1 VKRRCRIGFAMVLPS
16 MGDDV
21 VSLSRPFPIYKQL
34 LSDNS
39 CGPRSIL
46 MVADYFEQERGRRLL
61 ACEWSRVLEVT
72 MQNDLAGDE
81 GTREDDLIRGLRV
94 AGLKIRKIEAGK
106 GVGDRGTLMRAVR
119 RDHPVVLGCI
129 ITHEEKAT
137 PHYAVLVGMDRE
149 NLFLADP
156 YPHRATPK
164 NPFRVV
170 PWQEFESPRWRKGT
184 TVWGSGRWAV
194 EVWGCRDR

>member
-1 VKRRCRIGFAMVLPS
+1 VSVRRRPGSAIVAPAIVAGAVF
-16 MGDDV
+16 
-21 VSLSRPFPIYKQL
+21 LSRPFPIYKQL

-46 MVADYFEQERGRRLL
+46 MVADYFEQERGRKLF
-61 ACEWSRVLEVT
+61 ACEWSLVLEVT
-72 MQNDLAGDE
+72 MQNDLGGDE
-81 GTREDDLIRGLRV
+81 GTREEDLIRGLRV
-94 AGLKIRKIEAGK
+94 AGLKVRRIETGK
-106 GVGDRGTLMRAVR
+106 GAGDRGSLTRVLR

-129 ITHEEKAT
+129 ITHEGNAT

-170 PWQEFESPRWRKGT
+170 PWQEFESPQWRKGT
-184 TVWGSGRWAV
+184 IVWGLGRWAV

>member
-1 VKRRCRIGFAMVLPS
+1 VNFRRRPGSSKGLPS
-16 MGDDV
+16 MVDDAV
-21 VSLSRPFPIYKQL
+21 FLPRPFPIYKQL

-46 MVADYFEQERGRRLL
+46 MVADYFEQERGRKLF

-72 MQNDLAGDE
+72 MRNDLVRDE
-81 GTREDDLIRGLRV
+81 GTRREDLIRGLRV
-94 AGLKIRKIEAGK
+94 AGFKVRRIETGK
-106 GVGDRGTLMRAVR
+106 GIRDRGALMRAVR
-119 RDHPVVLGCI
+119 KDHPVVLWCI
-129 ITHEEKAT
+129 ITHDGKKA

-164 NPFRVV
+164 NPFRVI

-184 TVWGSGRWAV
+184 IVWGLGRWAV